1 MSEINKVA
9 GSFWHSDSRGISTTK
24 YPFGRENIFTS
35 ITETNPASESRNPPS
50 KSFVF
55 NDSTI
60 NDGEYFVAGILAGE
74 EVILLNSNSDGSE
87 KFTSALPN
95 YASIVGQLYKVRTIS
110 GGRSGKLQLGSVIL
124 CSDYLEPYKS
134 QLPKWKSSLSK
145 KSGLGWCYA
154 DRDRGTLGNGGGRDR
169 VLGNK
174 ESDAM
179 EGVERPEGNWYECNC
194 N

>member
-1 MSEINKVA
+1 M
-9 GSFWHSDSRGISTTK
+9 
-24 YPFGRENIFTS
+24 FTS
-35 ITETNPASESRNPPS
+35 LTETNPASESRNPPS

-55 NDSTI
+55 NDSSI
-60 NDGEYFVAGILAGE
+60 NDGGYFVSGIWGGD
-74 EVILLNSNSDGSE
+74 EVILVNSNSDSIE
-87 KFTSALPN
+87 KITSALQN
-95 YASIVGQLYKVRTIS
+95 NASILGKIYKVRTIS

-134 QLPKWKSSLSK
+134 QLPKRECSLSK
-145 KSGLGWCYA
+145 KSGLSSCYA
-154 DRDRGTLGNGGGRDR
+154 DRDSGTLGNGGGGDR

-174 ESDAM
+174 ESDVM